1 MGELRSQRAKRVLPV
16 ALFLARFT
24 RKLWQSSFQLLIRTL
39 PTFSA
44 AQCIQPNLTKRYNTQ
59 YPIICPITAAYITNL
74 YSQEISLLISG
85 GEETTSAEGTTQG
98 GPNSASI

>member
-1 MGELRSQRAKRVLPV
+1 MRSQKAIKVLPA
-16 ALFLARFT
+16 ALFLAHFT

-59 YPIICPITAAYITNL
+59 YPIICSITATYVTNS
-74 YSQEISLLISG
+74 YSQEISLFISR

-98 GPNSASI
+98 GPNSISI

>member
-1 MGELRSQRAKRVLPV
+1 MRSQKAKKVLPA
-16 ALFLARFT
+16 ALFLAHFT

-59 YPIICPITAAYITNL
+59 YPICSITATYVTNS
-74 YSQEISLLISG
+74 YSQEISLFISR

-98 GPNSASI
+98 GPNSISI